1 MEVVDTVLRWRRAV
15 LVSLLSCSSFA
26 AEVPAVTF
34 HKNIAPILLEYCAP
48 CHRPGESG
56 PFPLLTYEDA
66 RKRAA
71 QIATVTRRR
80 YMPPWLPEPG
90 IEKFA
95 GERRLTDSAI
105 DLIGKWAAAGAPEG
119 DAGDARPARSFTPGW
134 QLGTP
139 DLIVQ
144 ASKPFR
150 TPADGADVYWNFVL
164 TPPVGSTRYVRAIE
178 IRPGNTRAVHHANLL
193 IDRERSARRLEKAPG
208 EGFAGMDVVLMS
220 RTFDPDSHFLFWKPG
235 GSPVVESDGLAWRL
249 DPGNELVLN
258 VHVQPSGKTEVV
270 QPSVGLYFTSE
281 PQTRFPMLLQLEHD
295 GALRIAA
302 GAGNFEVR
310 DDFRLPLDVD
320 VLAVYPHAHYLG
332 HVLEG
337 FATLPDGSRRTLI
350 RIPDWD
356 PGWQAVYPYR
366 EPVFLPK
373 GTVLSMRFH
382 YDNSAGNPRNPNS
395 PPKLVVGGNQ
405 ASDEMAHLWFQV
417 LPRGKGDQRM
427 ILQEALMQHRLEK
440 YPGDFSAL
448 FNLGALRLSRKEIP
462 SAIDYLRNALRS
474 QPEQPTALNS
484 LGAALESEGKFA
496 EAVEQF
502 RHALGI
508 QADYRDARYNLAN
521 ALAAQGRMEEAAT
534 SFRQVL
540 SGDPSDVA
548 VREHL
553 VEALTQLGG
562 SAFSG
567 GRVEE
572 AARYYRE
579 LVGLEPGNADLRNN
593 FGILLVR
600 SGDITGGIDQFQAA
614 IKADPAHQAARR
626 NLDLARKKLPQ

>member
-1 MEVVDTVLRWRRAV
+1 
-15 LVSLLSCSSFA
+15 
-26 AEVPAVTF
+26 
-34 HKNIAPILLEYCAP
+34 
-48 CHRPGESG
+48 
-56 PFPLLTYEDA
+56 
-66 RKRAA
+66 
-71 QIATVTRRR
+71 
-80 YMPPWLPEPG
+80 
-90 IEKFA
+90 
-95 GERRLTDSAI
+95 
-105 DLIGKWAAAGAPEG
+105 
-119 DAGDARPARSFTPGW
+119 
-134 QLGTP
+134 
-139 DLIVQ
+139 
-144 ASKPFR
+144 
-150 TPADGADVYWNFVL
+150 
-164 TPPVGSTRYVRAIE
+164 
-178 IRPGNTRAVHHANLL
+178 
-193 IDRERSARRLEKAPG
+193 
-208 EGFAGMDVVLMS
+208 
-220 RTFDPDSHFLFWKPG
+220 
-235 GSPVVESDGLAWRL
+235 
-249 DPGNELVLN
+249 LVLN

-534 SFRQVL
+534 NFRQVL

-548 VREHL
+548 VRKHL

-626 NLDLARKKLPQ
+626 NLDLARKKLSQ

>member
-1 MEVVDTVLRWRRAV
+1 MEVVRTVLRWRRAI
-15 LVSLLSCSSFA
+15 LGSLLSFAGFA

-34 HKNIAPILLEYCAP
+34 HKHVAPILLEYCAP

-71 QIATVTRRR
+71 QIVTVTRRR
-80 YMPPWLPEPG
+80 YMPPWLPEAST
-90 IEKFA
+90 EKFV
-95 GERRLTDSAI
+95 GERRLTESQI

-119 DAGDARPARSFTPGW
+119 DTRDARPARPFTPGW

-164 TPPVGSTRYVRAIE
+164 TPPVGSSRYVRAIE
-178 IRPGNTRAVHHANLL
+178 IRPGNTRTVHHANLL
-193 IDRERSARRLEKAPG
+193 IDREHSARRLERVSG
-208 EGFAGMDVVLMS
+208 EGFAGMDVVLVS
-220 RTFDPDSHFLFWKPG
+220 STFDPDSHFLFWKPG

-249 DPGNELVLN
+249 DPGNDLVLN

-281 PQTRFPMLLQLEHD
+281 PQTRFPMLIQLEHD
-295 GALRIAA
+295 GALRIPA
-302 GAGNFEVR
+302 GAGNFEVS

-373 GTVLSMRFH
+373 GTMLSMRFH

-395 PPKLVVGGNQ
+395 PPKMVVGGNQ

-417 LPRGKGDQRM
+417 LPRGDGDRRM
-427 ILQEALMQHRLEK
+427 VLQEALMQHRLEK

-448 FNLGALRLSRKEIP
+448 FNLGALKLSRKEIP
-462 SAIDYLRNALRS
+462 SAIDYLRSALRS

-484 LGAALESEGKFA
+484 LGAALESDGKFA

-502 RHALGI
+502 RHALRI

-521 ALAAQGRMEEAAT
+521 ALAAQGKMEEAAT
-534 SFRQVL
+534 NFRQVL
-540 SGDPSDVA
+540 SGDSSDVA

-553 VEALTQLGG
+553 AEALTQLGG
-562 SAFSG
+562 AAFSG

-579 LVGLEPGNADLRNN
+579 LVELEPGNADLRNN

-614 IKADPAHQAARR
+614 LKADPAHQAARR
-626 NLDLARKKLPQ
+626 NLDLARKKLQQ